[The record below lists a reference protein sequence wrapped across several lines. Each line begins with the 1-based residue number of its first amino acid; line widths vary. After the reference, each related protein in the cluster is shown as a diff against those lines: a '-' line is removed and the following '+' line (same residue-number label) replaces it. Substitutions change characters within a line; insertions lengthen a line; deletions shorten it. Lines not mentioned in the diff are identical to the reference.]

1 MSLKRFWN
9 GKPSGLFAAIWYFS
23 ASAYRRLSRS
33 AASFFQCSR
42 LGRHGRNC
50 RIGRHVMI
58 DYPGSVEFGNNVHIG
73 DDAILGADVPS
84 CCKIADD
91 VHIDRLTRL
100 DFTGRL
106 QIGSGV
112 TISEGVI
119 IETHTHGHDPRSK
132 PVPCDLSIG
141 DGVWIGMRA
150 TILPQV
156 GSIGDNAIVG
166 AGAVVT
172 KPVPPNS
179 IVAGVPAA
187 IVSST
192 ADANETCR
200 KLRPPPQPT
209 CGDATT

>member
-9 GKPSGLFAAIWYFS
+9 GRITGLFAAVWYLY
-23 ASAYRRLSRS
+23 ASVWRALSRRG
-33 AASFFQCSR
+33 ASFFQCSR

-50 RIGRHVMI
+50 RIGRNVMI
-58 DYPGSVEFGNNVHIG
+58 DYPGCVELGSNVHIG
-73 DDAILGADVPS
+73 DDAIIGADVPS

-119 IETHTHGHDPRSK
+119 IETHSHGHDPRSK
-132 PVPCDLSIG
+132 PVPCDLTIG
-141 DGVWIGMRA
+141 DKVWIGMRA
-150 TILPQV
+150 VILPQA
-156 GSIGDNAIVG
+156 GSIGDNAIIG

-172 KPVPPNS
+172 KPVPPNA

-187 IVSST
+187 IVGKNS
-192 ADANETCR
+192 N
-200 KLRPPPQPT
+200 
-209 CGDATT
+209 GDEKCPEP